1 MRISTVALVALLA
14 ACGQSA
20 QTPSQ
25 QNPASSPAT
34 TTARAAEAPWFFC
47 DGIDAPVVY
56 LFADGPED
64 GRVHFVEYDKR
75 TGASVRTLDLQVGE
89 GEGAAGS
96 IYLPLTNG
104 GAEFGHVRQTN
115 PGMLENP
122 AVAYT
127 LPYSSV
133 QIESRD
139 VTCRWM
145 PRTRV
150 AAFTGRRSFVIS
162 EDADGDLIY
171 TTYDFAR
178 AANARPIDLS
188 DNGRST
194 AFSVEVRNGQENVTP
209 TGADFTFLSHD
220 GYTYHVRI
228 SNDQTGSLEVLH
240 GGARVQNEPLIAFIQ
255 GQAEAD

>member
-1 MRISTVALVALLA
+1 VRL
-14 ACGQSA
+14 
-20 QTPSQ
+20 
-25 QNPASSPAT
+25 
-34 TTARAAEAPWFFC
+34 
-47 DGIDAPVVY
+47 
-56 LFADGPED
+56 
-64 GRVHFVEYDKR
+64 VEYDKR
-75 TGASVRTLDLQVGE
+75 TGASVRTLDLQTGE

-96 IYLPLTNG
+96 VYTPLTNSG
-104 GAEFGHVRQTN
+104 NEFGNVRQIN
-115 PGMLENP
+115 PGMLEHP
-122 AVAYT
+122 AAAYT

-133 QIESRD
+133 QIENRN

-150 AAFTGRRSFVIS
+150 AAFTGRRSFVIN

-178 AANARPIDLS
+178 AANARAIDLGE
-188 DNGRST
+188 NGRST
-194 AFSVEVRNGQENVTP
+194 AFSVEVRGGQENVTP
-209 TGADFTFLSHD
+209 NGADFTFLSHD

>member
-1 MRISTVALVALLA
+1 MRALIFGSAALLA
-14 ACGQSA
+14 ACGQPAQAPSA
-20 QTPSQ
+20 AA
-25 QNPASSPAT
+25 PAAAPAT
-34 TTARAAEAPWFFC
+34 NTTAVASAPWFFC
-47 DGIDAPVVY
+47 DGLDAPVVY

-64 GRVHFVEYDKR
+64 GRTRFIEYDKR

-96 IYLPLTNG
+96 LYTPLTSG
-104 GAEFGHVRQTN
+104 GAEFGNVRQIN
-115 PGMLENP
+115 PGMLEHP

-133 QIESRD
+133 QIENRNVS
-139 VTCRWM
+139 CRWM

-150 AAFTGRRSFVIS
+150 AAFTGRRSFVIN

-171 TTYDFAR
+171 TTYDFAH

-209 TGADFTFLSHD
+209 NGADFTFLSHD
-220 GYTYHVRI
+220 GFTYHVRI
-228 SNDQTGSLEVLH
+228 SNDQTGSLEVLR